1 MEGRRI
7 LNIFAKWRFK
17 NRVSY
22 LVAFAVA
29 LLLAGPISTTGS
41 TVYASENSVEI
52 SQADIDQATSN
63 LATVLEEA
71 YTSDPNVTEETVA
84 KNIMLYSFSEEQPAS
99 TRMKRSISSFSE
111 CMVIKMG
118 LGQLKDV
125 AKMVFNEQ
133 VVRYLKS
140 QAWKKAS
147 AMIVQRITKF
157 AGKKLA
163 SFAVK
168 RLAHFALPGV
178 GWVSVAWMGA
188 QCGWDEI
195 H

>member
-1 MEGRRI
+1 M
-7 LNIFAKWRFK
+7 
-17 NRVSY
+17 
-22 LVAFAVA
+22 
-29 LLLAGPISTTGS
+29 
-41 TVYASENSVEI
+41 
-52 SQADIDQATSN
+52 
-63 LATVLEEA
+63 
-71 YTSDPNVTEETVA
+71 TEETVA

-147 AMIVQRITKF
+147 AMIVQRTTKF

>member
-1 MEGRRI
+1 MAIQKSCFLFGGFCCSIATSWADLDNRI
-7 LNIFAKWRFK
+7 YSL
-17 NRVSY
+17 RVRELCGDQS
-22 LVAFAVA
+22 
-29 LLLAGPISTTGS
+29 
-41 TVYASENSVEI
+41 
-52 SQADIDQATSN
+52 ADIDQATSN